1 MSDTATSLPLTE
13 AAFFD
18 LIAGRPGRYELH
30 DGEMYA
36 MAGGSEAHA
45 LIGTNTLTA
54 LSELA
59 RRRGCRTYG
68 GDFYI
73 RPPERG
79 AGDSALSPDAWVRC
93 GPVVP
98 TSHSASDPVVVVE
111 VLSPSTMV
119 FDRGDK
125 LERYFT
131 VPSLQHVLLLYQH
144 AMRAEL
150 WTRTPREDGDDQWLV
165 THHEDPAGHIPLAA
179 LDGSLALADLYL
191 GLELTAAP

>member
-1 MSDTATSLPLTE
+1 MSDTATRLPLTE

-36 MAGGSEAHA
+36 KAGGSRAHA
-45 LIGTNTLTA
+45 LIGARTLRA
-54 LSELA
+54 LGPLA
-59 RRRGCRTYG
+59 DARGCEAYG
-68 GDFYI
+68 PDYYV
-73 RPPERG
+73 RVESG
-79 AGDSALSPDAWVRC
+79 AATSLVSPDAWVRC
-93 GPVVP
+93 GAAPNE
-98 TSHSASDPVVVVE
+98 SQAASDPVVVVE

-125 LERYFT
+125 LARYFT
-131 VPSLQHVLLLYQH
+131 IPSLQHVLLLYQH

-179 LDGSLALADLYL
+179 LDGSIALADLYL
-191 GLELTAAP
+191 GLELTVAP